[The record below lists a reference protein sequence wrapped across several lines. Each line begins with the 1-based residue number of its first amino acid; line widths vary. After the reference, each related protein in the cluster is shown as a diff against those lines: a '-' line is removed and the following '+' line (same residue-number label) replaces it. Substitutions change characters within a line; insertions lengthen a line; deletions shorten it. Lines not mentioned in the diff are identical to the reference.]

1 MSGSITKRGE
11 NSWRLKFD
19 LGRDPVTGKRLTRFV
34 TVRGTKKAAAAE
46 LTRLLAAHGA
56 GTLAEPTKQTVGAYL
71 LTWIETTSALGHVS
85 PKTTERYRQLIEQ
98 QIVPHLGGI
107 PLQALKPSNIRT
119 WHATILTAGGQ
130 DGAALSARTVGHA
143 HRVLHKALADA
154 TRYEL
159 LTRNPASSVP
169 PPKVTSSEMA
179 ILSADEV
186 KTVLAAI
193 AETSIYAQVVV
204 LLSTGMR
211 RGESAGLRWSDID
224 LDAGKLCVERSIEK
238 TRAGLR
244 IKSPKTKNGRRTISI
259 PAGAIAVLKQH
270 RKAQLELRMELG
282 IGRPAADAFVFGDV
296 EGGTP
301 DPDKISREWK
311 RYTAARGL
319 PKVTLQ
325 ALRHSHAS
333 ALIAG
338 GVDSVT
344 VSRRLGHGSPV
355 VTMSTYAHLFDRDDS
370 AVAEAIDTVLGI
382 SDQPPE

>member
-11 NSWRLKFD
+11 NSWRLKFS

-34 TVRGTKKAAAAE
+34 TVRGSKKAAAAE
-46 LTRLLAAHGA
+46 LTRLLAAHDA
-56 GTLAEPTKQTVGAYL
+56 GTLAEPTKQTLGAYL
-71 LTWIETTSALGHVS
+71 LSWIETTAALGNVT
-85 PKTTERYRQLIEQ
+85 PKTAERYRQLIEQ
-98 QIVPHLGGI
+98 QIIPHLGGI
-107 PLQALKPSNIRT
+107 PLQQLKPSHIAT

-143 HRVLHKALADA
+143 HRALHKALSDA
-154 TRYEL
+154 TKYEL
-159 LTRNPASSVP
+159 LTRNPASSVS
-169 PPKVTSSEMA
+169 PPKVASSEMA
-179 ILSADEV
+179 ILTAGEV
-186 KTVLAAI
+186 KLVLAAL
-193 AETSIYAQVVV
+193 AETSIYPQVVI

-224 LDAGKLCVERSIEK
+224 LGAGKLCVERSIEK
-238 TRAGLR
+238 TGAGGLR
-244 IKSPKTKNGRRTISI
+244 VKSPKTKNGRRTISI

-282 IGRPAADAFVFGDV
+282 IGRLPADAFVFGDV
-296 EGGTP
+296 EGGIP
-301 DPDKISREWK
+301 DPDKISWEW
-311 RYTAARGL
+311 RRFTAARGL

-338 GVDSVT
+338 GADPVT

-355 VTMSTYAHLFDRDDS
+355 VTMSTYAHLFNRDDS
-370 AVAEAIDTVLGI
+370 AVAEAIDAVLGI
-382 SDQPPE
+382 FG